1 MVKKNFFVKTKI
13 HILKKWFS
21 VFTVIVIIS
30 CDDGSSAIM
39 QINQFNENPIGIAY
53 DIRMTYT
60 DSAVVKAILT
70 APVNFDFTHLSFK
83 YSEFPEGLKIIF
95 FNSNNDEN
103 TLVADYGILYNQTRI
118 VDLQGNV
125 VLLSHDGSRLET
137 DQMYWDAEKE
147 WLFTEQTFT
156 FKNINYD
163 MAAIRLD
170 TNKEFSKFQTGK
182 LTGTMLVNEQK
193 DSLIADEKL

>member
-1 MVKKNFFVKTKI
+1 MHIFISK
-13 HILKKWFS
+13 ILKKWIS
-21 VFTVIVIIS
+21 VFTVTVIIS
-30 CDDGSSAIM
+30 CDDGSSTIM

-70 APVNFDFTHLSFK
+70 APVNLDFTHLSFK

-182 LTGTMLVNEQK
+182 LTGTMLVEEKK

>member
-1 MVKKNFFVKTKI
+1 MHIFISK
-13 HILKKWFS
+13 ILKKWIS
-21 VFTVIVIIS
+21 VFTVTVIIS
-30 CDDGSSAIM
+30 CDDGSSTIM

-70 APVNFDFTHLSFK
+70 APVNLDFTHLSFK

-182 LTGTMLVNEQK
+182 LTGTMLVDEQK

>member
-1 MVKKNFFVKTKI
+1 MQFYLFKIFKKG
-13 HILKKWFS
+13 FS
-21 VFTVIVIIS
+21 VFAVTLFFS
-30 CDDGSSAIM
+30 CDDGSSILK
-39 QINQFNENPIGIAY
+39 QINRFNENPVGIAY
-53 DIRMTYT
+53 DIHMTYT

-70 APVNFDFTHLSFK
+70 APVNLDYTHLSFK

-95 FNSNNDEN
+95 YNNNNEEN
-103 TLVADYGILYNQTRI
+103 TVVADYGILYNQTKI

-137 DQMYWDAEKE
+137 NQMYWDSEKE
-147 WLFTEQTFT
+147 WLFTEQPFT
-156 FKNINYD
+156 FENVNYD

-182 LTGTMLVNEQK
+182 LTGTMLVEEQK
-193 DSLIADEKL
+193 DSLNVDEKL

>member
-1 MVKKNFFVKTKI
+1 MHIFISK
-13 HILKKWFS
+13 ILKKWFS

-30 CDDGSSAIM
+30 CDDGSSTIM

-70 APVNFDFTHLSFK
+70 APVNLDFTHLSFK